1 LLFDETGNAL
11 PDNLRKQVVRID
23 PDAPVKRKWES
34 VIEASTTSPNAY
46 DVIVDSFT
54 DSATAIQRLNSIWKM
69 RVRSNYAVRPAY
81 FGISTISQRP
91 LVRFDIERL
100 GGHFL
105 HLYDVPAHFEQE
117 LEQIRLAFAP
127 LGRSLPRWLIVQE
140 GNGPTLHA
148 VVYLMGHQGRIRVG
162 GSDRHNAA
170 LAALIKRNGIARSL
184 GAWQKVLADD
194 SLFKPGGGSFDVP
207 SLSCL
212 KIYLRRD
219 FLKYLQEA
227 FDQQRSGYRASRV
240 IEHMHP
246 GTWAAE
252 YRIRGEWEVIRR

>member
-1 LLFDETGNAL
+1 LLFDETGNAV
-11 PDNLRKQVVRID
+11 PDNLRKHVAHID
-23 PDAPVKRKWES
+23 PDAPIKRKWES
-34 VIEASTTSPNAY
+34 VIEACTTNSTAY

-54 DSATAIQRLNSIWKM
+54 DSATAIQRLNSTWKM

-81 FGISTISQRP
+81 FGISTISQKP

-105 HLYDVPAHFEQE
+105 HLYDVPAHFQQE

-162 GSDRHNAA
+162 GSDRHAAA
-170 LAALIKRNGIARSL
+170 LAAFIKHNGVARSL

-212 KIYLRRD
+212 KMYLRRD
-219 FLKYLQEA
+219 FPKYLQEA
-227 FDQQRSGYRASRV
+227 FDQQRSGHCATRV
-240 IEHMHP
+240 IEHSHP
-246 GTWAAE
+246 GTWATE
-252 YRIRGEWEVIRR
+252 YRVRGEWEVIRR